1 MFFRRRVPDPPPAP
15 SAPAPLSR
23 YQEVTVLFADLEGFT
38 ALAERLPAHDV
49 VARLNEYLAAMSRV
63 VVAHGGLIDK
73 YIGDAMLV
81 VWDAPEPAA
90 GARAAVRAALAMQ
103 DRLTDLQER
112 WLAEG
117 KHPLKHRIGI
127 ATGQAIIGLIGA
139 PERQERT
146 VIGDAVNTAARLEA
160 HNKATFTD
168 VLIAARTRELVGEA
182 AVVRALGP
190 VRLKGRTAPVD
201 AFALLG
207 WHEA

>member
-1 MFFRRRVPDPPPAP
+1 M
-15 SAPAPLSR
+15 
-23 YQEVTVLFADLEGFT
+23 LFADLEGFT

-81 VWDAPEPAA
+81 VWEADDPAD
-90 GARAAVRAALAMQ
+90 GAKAAVRAALEMQ
-103 DRLTDLQER
+103 ARLTELQER

-168 VLIAARTRELVGEA
+168 VLVAGRTRELVGGDA
-182 AVVRALGP
+182 RFRPLGP
-190 VRLKGRTAPVD
+190 VQLKGRTAPVT
-201 AFALLG
+201 AFALVLG
-207 WHEA
+207 